1 MDRGGKVIRQVAES
15 RRVHGHLTLSPDGL
29 HIAVGVSGGGGEH
42 IWVNKVPEADVTPFT
57 FGKVIDPLAVW
68 SPTGSELLWA
78 SSEPEFGFYRKPFNG
93 SGSAKMVWRA
103 PAGTTNAIEHQPTDW
118 SPDGT
123 HVLFQ
128 SQGKDTGWD
137 LWVLPLSGD
146 QTERALIQTP
156 SNEGQGQFSPDGRW
170 VAYAS
175 DESGQ
180 LEIYI
185 QRFPLGGAKSRL
197 SVAGGMLPAW
207 RRDGKELF
215 FLEPESGRMMAVDVV
230 TDTEDFRW
238 DKPHLLFQL
247 PATAITHASEPGSHY
262 GVTPDGQRFVVRLP
276 ADEMPVQSLNV
287 IVNWSSDLPR

>member
-1 MDRGGKVIRQVAES
+1 
-15 RRVHGHLTLSPDGL
+15 
-29 HIAVGVSGGGGEH
+29 
-42 IWVNKVPEADVTPFT
+42 
-57 FGKVIDPLAVW
+57 
-68 SPTGSELLWA
+68 
-78 SSEPEFGFYRKPFNG
+78 
-93 SGSAKMVWRA
+93 MVWRA
-103 PAGTTNAIEHQPTDW
+103 PAGTTSSIDNQPTDW

-123 HVLFQ
+123 HLLVQ
-128 SQGKDTGWD
+128 SRDKNTGWD
-137 LWVLPLSGD
+137 LWELRLSD
-146 QTERALIQTP
+146 QKARALNQTP

-180 LEIYI
+180 LEVYV
-185 QRFPLGGAKSRL
+185 QPFPLTGTTKWRV

-238 DKPHLLFQL
+238 DNQHLLFQL
-247 PATAITHASEPGSHY
+247 PATAITHGPEPGSHY
-262 GVTPDGQRFVVRLP
+262 GVTSDGQRFLFRLP
-276 ADEMPVQSLNV
+276 ADETPVQSLNV